1 MSQEDSRD
9 LEHWEKENVVMDARI
24 PEEAKSAILN
34 VLRERRVAAQIL
46 LEDQLPDLRSCG
58 LIVRIVEFTVDPI
71 SEEIRA
77 KMRRKGIPLPEN
89 DQDGGKCYL
98 YFIGK
103 HEALVML
110 LERAFYRGDYKL
122 IEDILTAE
130 VPKNS
135 HEH

>member
-1 MSQEDSRD
+1 MPKEDFRD
-9 LEHWEKENVVMDARI
+9 LEQWEKEDIVMDARI

-34 VLRERRVAAQIL
+34 VLRDRRVAAQIL
-46 LEDQLPDLRSCG
+46 LEEQLPDLRSCG
-58 LIVRIVEFTVDPI
+58 LVVRTVEFTVDPI

-89 DQDGGKCYL
+89 DQDAGKCYL
-98 YFIGK
+98 YFVGK
-103 HEALVML
+103 HEPLVAL
-110 LERAFYRGDYKL
+110 LERAFYRRDYEM
-122 IEDILTAE
+122 IREILTAE

>member
-1 MSQEDSRD
+1 MPKENPRE

-34 VLRERRVAAQIL
+34 VLRERKVAAQIL
-46 LEDQLPDLRSCG
+46 LEEQLPDLRSCG
-58 LIVRIVEFTVDPI
+58 LVVRSVEFTVDPI
-71 SEEIRA
+71 SQEIREM
-77 KMRRKGIPLPEN
+77 MRRKGIPLPEN

-98 YFIGK
+98 YFVGK
-103 HEALVML
+103 HEPLVIL
-110 LERAFYRGDYKL
+110 LERAFCRGDYKM
-122 IEDILTAE
+122 IEEILTAE